1 VEQVYYVYKIVNQIN
16 QPSPKIRITNTTFPL
31 ILFHSLCLQLTIF
44 RPGLSCEALDGQ
56 VQLGYGRPLLG
67 HPALKPCGNPAIFGQ
82 PLAVG
87 HLKLGLGP
95 GPVSDTAL
103 KCDIYMYQLFEI
115 ILDCKELSQDCSF
128 FFKNFPVV
136 QRDGEHK

>member
-1 VEQVYYVYKIVNQIN
+1 M
-16 QPSPKIRITNTTFPL
+16 
-31 ILFHSLCLQLTIF
+31 F
-44 RPGLSCEALDGQ
+44 RPGLSCKVLDGH

-67 HPALKPCGNPAIFGQ
+67 HPALKPYRNPAIFGQ

-103 KCDIYMYQLFEI
+103 
-115 ILDCKELSQDCSF
+115 
-128 FFKNFPVV
+128 
-136 QRDGEHK
+136 